1 MYHFTESQLK
11 RMALMG
17 YPNLN
22 ITDDAYYS
30 GGEYLVEKQ
39 VGDSMLL
46 PYSAEEIIAAGA
58 ESLKEDLI
66 HLRRG
71 AEVKE
76 QILTSLKEGTGC
88 SITRMGDGPLGF
100 LAHDHLI
107 PAQVMK
113 NDPYFQFLDFAGV
126 KVPDHRN
133 RDLLTE
139 YITKTDYLGV
149 PVRRLPVFQSLFIRL
164 AKFHNWPLKKMNLT
178 HSNINLELNELGT
191 YSEILKKHRV
201 LLIGNRMGEVKEFF
215 ERLGFHNIAG
225 TVRVEGLEN
234 VHKAIDEASRYSF
247 DAAFAAAGIS
257 ASVICVELAKAKKTA
272 IDFGQLAD
280 GLISGRAVVG

>member
-1 MYHFTESQLK
+1 MYHFTENQLK

-22 ITDDAYYS
+22 ITDDAYYA
-30 GGEYLVEKQ
+30 GGEYIVEKH
-39 VGDSMLL
+39 VGGSMLL

-58 ESLKEDLI
+58 ESLKEEMI
-66 HLRRG
+66 QLRG
-71 AEVKE
+71 GSEVKE
-76 QILTSLKEGTGC
+76 EIFTSLNEGTGC

-113 NDPYFQFLDFAGV
+113 EDPYFQFLDFAGV

-139 YITKTDYLGV
+139 YITKTDYLGI
-149 PVRRLPVFQSLFIRL
+149 PVRRLPVFQLLFIKLARL
-164 AKFHNWPLKKMNLT
+164 HKWPLKKMKLT

-191 YSEILKKHRV
+191 YSEILRKHRV

-215 ERLGFHNIAG
+215 GRLGFHNIAG
-225 TVRVEGLEN
+225 TVRVDGLEN
-234 VHKAIDEASRYSF
+234 VHKAVDEASHLSF

-280 GLISGRAVVG
+280 GLISGRTVLG